1 MKFLVCYE
9 DADPSAGILKEALA
23 HAKVWNA
30 SLEIVKTITRELP
43 LKHSKILEMEQELEA
58 TVKAQIK
65 DENVS
70 TNTQLVV
77 TQQESGEKLV
87 AFADEQNID
96 MIFLGII
103 KRSKVGKLLF
113 GSTAQYVILNA
124 PCPVVTVKV

>member
-9 DADPSAGILKEALA
+9 EADPSALILKEALA
-23 HAKVWNA
+23 HAKAWNA
-30 SLEIVKTITRELP
+30 SLEIVNTVTRELP
-43 LKHSKILEMEQELEA
+43 LKRERILEMEQELEA
-58 TVKAQIK
+58 SVKSQIEA
-65 DENVS
+65 ENVNY
-70 TNTQLVV
+70 NTQLVV

-87 AFADEQNID
+87 AFADEQD
-96 MIFLGII
+96 CDLIFLGII